1 MALPAINGLLDAELN
16 QVFPSNTGT
25 WNDLSGTTWA
35 NWNQWITKPSN
46 PMTWLA
52 DIIDLGAVKTVNL
65 KITTDANGL
74 VAYDVYTSSTG
85 AFAGEEALTTIAQGA
100 TGVASFTCQYIAVV
114 VKVTQT
120 QGLNT
125 LNAVELKANDSRV
138 NILLKDI
145 STSTLTGTSSARQLV
160 LPRTVSGIVDMI
172 ITPHQTSSPYTLD
185 LYVSSTQTSTQL
197 VPKIVSK
204 SAAAPTVALTGL
216 DNQPRDGVI
225 DVAIWALPEQY
236 MDGNNLTTR

>member
-1 MALPAINGLLDAELN
+1 MALPAINGQLDSELN

-25 WNDLSGTTWA
+25 WSDLSGTTWA
-35 NWNQWITKPSN
+35 DWNQWITKPSN
-46 PMTWLA
+46 PMTWIA
-52 DIIDLGAVKTVNL
+52 DILDLGAVKTVNL

-85 AFAGEEALTTIAQGA
+85 AFAGEEVLTTIAQGA
-100 TGVASFTCQYIAVV
+100 TGVASFTCRYIAVV

-125 LNAVELKANDSRV
+125 LNSVELRANDSRI

-145 STSTLTGTSSARQLV
+145 NTSSLSGTITGRVLA
-160 LPRTVSGIVDMI
+160 LPRAVSSIIDMTV
-172 ITPHQTSSPYTLD
+172 TPHELASPYTLD
-185 LYVSSTQTSTQL
+185 LYVSSTQTSTQV

-204 SAAAPTVALTGL
+204 SAATPTIALVGL
-216 DNQPRDGVI
+216 DNQPRDAVV